1 MKVNEFKM
9 GALLSYIS
17 IFLSNII
24 SLVYIPF
31 LLRSLGPSEYGLYML
46 IGSIVG
52 YLTILDFGFGN
63 ALTRYIAKFR
73 DENNK
78 KGEANL
84 VATFLLIF
92 GFIALLSIIVGWIVY
107 LNLDN
112 IFSNSLTTS
121 EIDKAKTMF
130 LIMIFNI
137 AISFPIQAFMAIMN
151 GYEKF
156 TILRVVRIITVVFV
170 PLIMVPLLLLGYKA
184 LTIIVLNT
192 IFNVLAGIINIYY
205 VLIKLRVRI
214 KLEKF
219 NWAFIK
225 EISNYSF
232 FIFLAIIVDQLFWR
246 TGQLIVGLFHGT
258 TVVAVYAIAMQIC
271 QYYMSF
277 STLLPSMLIAR
288 TTQMVNNNA
297 DGKELTG
304 FFIKIGRIQFIILG
318 FILIGFILYGLDFI
332 SIWAG
337 KNYEDAWLII
347 IIIMVPLTIHLFQ
360 NVGLP
365 ILQAKNMHAFRAIM
379 YVIIAVLNIC
389 ISVPLVKFMGGMG
402 AAIGT
407 SVAIIIGDIIIMN
420 IYYYCKI
427 QINIPKFFK
436 EILFMLPGMVM
447 ATAVGAAT
455 LLIPGNS
462 LLMLL
467 LRCVIFAVAYCICL
481 WFLSMNEYERNLI
494 KNPIL
499 NIFTSMKIRQL
510 KKPQKQ

>member
-1 MKVNEFKM
+1 MKVNELKM

-24 SLVYIPF
+24 SLVYTPF
-31 LLRSLGPSEYGLYML
+31 LLRSLGAAEYGLYML

-63 ALTRYIAKFR
+63 ALTRYVAKFR

-78 KGEANL
+78 KDEANV
-84 VATFLLIF
+84 VATFLLLF

-107 LNLDN
+107 LNLDV
-112 IFSNSLTTS
+112 IFSNSLTAT
-121 EIDKAKTMF
+121 EVEKAKTMF

-137 AISFPIQAFMAIMN
+137 AISFPIQAFTAIMN

-156 TILRVVRIITVVFV
+156 IILRIVRIITIVFV
-170 PLIMVPLLLLGYKA
+170 PLIMVPLLILGYKS

-192 IFNVLAGIINIYY
+192 VFNVLAGAINIYY
-205 VLIKLRVRI
+205 VLVKLKVSI

-219 NWAFIK
+219 NWSFIK
-225 EISNYSF
+225 EVSNYSF

-258 TVVAVYAIAMQIC
+258 TVVAIFAIAMQIC

-277 STLLPSMLIAR
+277 STMIPGMLLAR

-297 DGKELTG
+297 SGKELTD

-318 FILIGFILYGLDFI
+318 FILIGFILFGSNFI
-332 SIWAG
+332 TIWAG
-337 KNYEDAWLII
+337 ENYEDAWLII
-347 IIIMVPLTIHLFQ
+347 IIIMIPLTIHLFQ

-379 YVIIAVLNIC
+379 YVIIAVINVC
-389 ISVPLVKFMGGMG
+389 ISIPLVKVMGGIG

-407 SVAIIIGDIIIMN
+407 SVAIIIGDVIIMN
-420 IYYYCKI
+420 IYYHYKV
-427 QINIPKFFK
+427 QINIPQFFK
-436 EILFMLPGMVM
+436 EIVFMLPGMIV
-447 ATAVGAAT
+447 ATGVGAAT
-455 LLIPGNS
+455 LLIQGNS
-462 LLMLL
+462 FIIFV
-467 LRCVIFAVAYCICL
+467 LRLAIFAVAYCSCL
-481 WFLSMNEYERNLI
+481 WFLSMNRYEKNLI
-494 KNPIL
+494 KKPII
-499 NIFTSMKIRQL
+499 NIITKL
-510 KKPQKQ
+510 KSN